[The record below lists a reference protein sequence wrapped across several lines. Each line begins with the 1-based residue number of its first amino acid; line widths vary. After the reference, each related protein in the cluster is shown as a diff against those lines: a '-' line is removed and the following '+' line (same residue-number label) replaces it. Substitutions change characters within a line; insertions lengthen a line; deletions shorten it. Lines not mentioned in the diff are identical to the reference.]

1 MNTKGPK
8 PAHKIEL
15 KPGTVVKVYD
25 AGRSGAFRIGIVI
38 RKIEVPKDFYGIPK
52 LPGWNRKFCRDDI
65 PIQLSDGS
73 GIVVTHRFRLE
84 KA

>member
-8 PAHKIEL
+8 PALKSEL

-25 AGRSGAFRIGIVI
+25 AGRSGPFRIGIVI
-38 RKIEVPKDFYGIPK
+38 RKSEVPTDFYGIPK
-52 LPGWNRKFCRDDI
+52 LPGWNRKFCNDDI
-65 PIQLSDGS
+65 AVQMSDGS
-73 GIVVTHRFRLE
+73 GIVVTHKFRLE